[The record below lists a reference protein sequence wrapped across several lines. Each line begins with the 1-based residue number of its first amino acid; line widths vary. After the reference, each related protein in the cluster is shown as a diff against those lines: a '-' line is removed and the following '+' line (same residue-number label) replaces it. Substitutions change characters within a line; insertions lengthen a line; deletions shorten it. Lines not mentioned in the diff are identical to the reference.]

1 MDIYIHEPITVYA
14 EKIYQGSSHSRIT
27 SMTDVKWMSE
37 TRIIAAHRYA
47 GKLYIIDISGG
58 RYKIITTYT
67 HTYKN
72 KLYTTE
78 MFDIDKE
85 RKKIYLICFT
95 EMFFIFDILPTD
107 TIVCVKS
114 VQLNTA
120 NIPYHGI
127 RLHMNHLFITPSYK
141 NYGIEAIK
149 KYNIHNNCIT
159 DINLPDKNIRIKH
172 ISILPDNTILLLI
185 CYKTDTVMS
194 MLTHYSSGCIR
205 LYSPDF
211 RTILD
216 TYDLPSIHLD
226 SIVSQDYVF
235 YATCRDLTRGFLLK
249 GCICNQKIMEETRF
263 ACEDFPHGI
272 DIFGS
277 KIAYTS
283 YTTSGVHIIDDI

>member
-1 MDIYIHEPITVYA
+1 
-14 EKIYQGSSHSRIT
+14 
-27 SMTDVKWMSE
+27 MTDVKWISD

-47 GKLYIIDISGG
+47 GKIYIIDIFGDE
-58 RYKIITTYT
+58 YKIISTYT

-72 KLYTTE
+72 KLYATE

-85 RKKIYLICFT
+85 RQKIYLICFT
-95 EMFFIFDILPTD
+95 EMFFILDILPTD

-127 RLHMNHLFITPSYK
+127 RLNMNHIFITPSYK

-149 KYNIHNNCIT
+149 KYDIHDNRVT

-172 ISILPDNTILLLI
+172 ITFLPDNTILLFI
-185 CYKTDTVMS
+185 CYKTDTSMAMS
-194 MLTHYSSGCIR
+194 THCSSGCIR

-216 TYDLPSIHLD
+216 TYELPSIHSD
-226 SIVSQDYVF
+226 SIVSQNYVF
-235 YATCRDLTRGFLLK
+235 YATCRDLSQGFLLK
-249 GCICNQKIMEETRF
+249 GCIRNQKIMEETRI

-272 DIFGS
+272 DILGS

-283 YTTSGVHIIDDI
+283 YTTSGIHIIDDI